1 MPPYAGA
8 ADSGRGAGKVELQ
21 IPGGTAGEKEET
33 ATEAKTATALG
44 SGSVPVYGTPAM
56 IALMEAA
63 ACEALAGHLPP
74 GHTSVGMDIT
84 VTHLRPSP
92 VGATVRA
99 RATVTGVEGR
109 TVTFRLEAHQGK
121 QRIGEGIH
129 RRAVVETAKFLA
141 RATASP

>member
-1 MPPYAGA
+1 M
-8 ADSGRGAGKVELQ
+8 ELQ
-21 IPGGTAGEKEET
+21 IPGGTAGEKEERV
-33 ATEAKTATALG
+33 TEAKTAAALG
-44 SGSVPVYGTPAM
+44 SGAVPLYGTPAM

-74 GHTSVGMDIT
+74 GQTSVGTDIS

-99 RATVTGVEGR
+99 RATVSGVEGR
-109 TVTFRLEAHQGK
+109 LVTFRLEAHQGA

-141 RATASP
+141 RAAAPA

>member
-1 MPPYAGA
+1 M
-8 ADSGRGAGKVELQ
+8 DLR
-21 IPGGTAGEKEET
+21 IPGGTAGEREET
-33 ATEAKTATALG
+33 VTEAKTAAALG

-74 GHTSVGMDIT
+74 GHTSVGTDISA
-84 VTHLRPSP
+84 THLRPTP

-99 RATVTGVEGR
+99 RATVTGVEDR
-109 TVTFRLEAHQGK
+109 LVTFRVEAFQGQ

-141 RATASP
+141 RATATP